1 MQICAG
7 SDLCKNGNTF
17 IGYKPECFDAETN
30 LFFFK
35 RLFNL
40 KQNQPFLCVNRNE
53 WEHLHSILG
62 RYM

>member
-40 KQNQPFLCVNRNE
+40 KQNQPFL
-53 WEHLHSILG
+53 
-62 RYM
+62 

>member
-40 KQNQPFLCVNRNE
+40 KQNQPFRYK
-53 WEHLHSILG
+53 WEHLHSLMG
-62 RYM
+62 RNM